1 MRRRFSS
8 RLSGT
13 KLKKYCSLNE
23 PCGAALGRLAPLS
36 LITRTIVLSSSPS
49 SSMKS
54 STRCTWA
61 SVWVRKPAYTSII
74 RA

>member
-8 RLSGT
+8 KLSGT

-23 PCGAALGRLAPLS
+23 PLAPPSADAPLS
-36 LITRTIVLSSSPS
+36 LITSTTVLSSSPS
-49 SSMKS
+49 SVTKS
-54 STRCTWA
+54 RTRATCS
-61 SVWVRKPAYTSII
+61 SVWVRKPANTSII

>member
-23 PCGAALGRLAPLS
+23 PWAPPSADAPLS
-36 LITRTIVLSSSPS
+36 LISTTIVLSSSPS
-49 SSMKS
+49 SCSTKS
-54 STRCTWA
+54 STRATWA
-61 SVWVRKPAYTSII
+61 SVWVRKPAKTSII